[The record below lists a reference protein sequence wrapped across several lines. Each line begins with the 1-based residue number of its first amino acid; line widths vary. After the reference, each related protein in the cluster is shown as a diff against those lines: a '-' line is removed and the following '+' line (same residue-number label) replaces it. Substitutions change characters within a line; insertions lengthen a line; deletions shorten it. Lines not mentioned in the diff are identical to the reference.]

1 MLCHFP
7 ELNRK
12 VTDQNMRELLR
23 FSIFKR
29 IQEHLRENR
38 SGFVIKREPNSSNVI
53 LLMEKDRDDAWVRE
67 EIRRIREH
75 IYGEYKIW
83 LITGVGKRVEQA
95 SDLKYAYKTAK
106 FSCELYYFC
115 EEDVVW
121 YQEISREF
129 CSSFEDYNTCYK
141 ELLDQILNRREEW
154 TAALTR
160 ILDIIENLHY
170 GNRYAAE
177 NRCIAM
183 AMDLFRDLQEYRVL
197 TEDFR
202 EEYDRFT
209 AKIRAQSTFRE
220 LKKLVCTYLGKLI
233 GENAFN
239 GTDSER
245 ETITLVKNYIQEHY
259 AEDIGLGSMAKM
271 VYMNP
276 YYFST
281 FFKKETGQNFKN
293 YLVEVR
299 MREAM
304 KLLMASDMKTYELAE
319 AVGYHDVR
327 TFTDKFREVFG
338 DSPSAYKKRRKI

>member
-1 MLCHFP
+1 M
-7 ELNRK
+7 
-12 VTDQNMRELLR
+12 
-23 FSIFKR
+23 
-29 IQEHLRENR
+29 
-38 SGFVIKREPNSSNVI
+38 
-53 LLMEKDRDDAWVRE
+53 
-67 EIRRIREH
+67 
-75 IYGEYKIW
+75 
-83 LITGVGKRVEQA
+83 
-95 SDLKYAYKTAK
+95 
-106 FSCELYYFC
+106 
-115 EEDVVW
+115 VW